1 MGHVRGNN
9 NYRMPMSPSA
19 STLLCLLI
27 RFTTTDP
34 VLSEGSF
41 RFTHPIQNIAT
52 GREHVVVATEDN
64 LHLFNHRLDIEA
76 LRHPGSH
83 DGRNRSCEEKED
95 ASQVYYNKILLVYND
110 IVLSCWNKNS
120 GACREYSVNNLTLLK
135 GYGDEI
141 VSCNPEHTAAGFIFQ
156 KANKIYFVTAAP
168 SKRETSGTRT
178 VVIREKGD
186 GDIFTYK
193 DKVELKTVS
202 TVLNIVDAFEW
213 KGKFIFPYYPS
224 NEMKA
229 RLVVLDCEDSSL
241 SFNSQYNLTCGTET
255 QRGVILSSF
264 AFASSGSF
272 FWAGIFSTNNSASLD
287 KTALCIYNIT
297 LLENRSKGCIY
308 TDFNVN
314 NDFTC
319 ENYDNPLPIHSKP
332 TISHGDLTSVY
343 VMEVQKTLVLFLGTG
358 NGQLLK
364 VTLDSNYTA
373 SCPEVLHEFEDEAAV
388 FKTMHLD
395 PVNDTYLYVATVNEI
410 KRVRIAKCEQYQS
423 CNECLTAA
431 DPHCGWCQLE
441 KRCTMKAECS
451 TSTLLE
457 NWIEKSE
464 EYGKCFGIH
473 VISADKNQITISLKK
488 NPSLLGRNS
497 NWSCEFQKEDTR
509 EVLCKGTAGQRSLN
523 CSCPFKTVQ
532 SSDRDVLT
540 AKAASTHL
548 EMLEHFQFNNC
559 SQYSQSSCLECIS
572 NGCLYCISESK
583 CKSPLTPCA
592 AKADETDCKTIEH
605 TAAIGPSCGVK
616 IQSVYPYRIT
626 YAGKRNVLITG
637 ENLKN
642 LTRLF
647 LVGTSSCKP
656 QEVQIKKEKHWND
669 THAFIS
675 LPVAKEVKQL
685 CVQCEGRCQ
694 QGPSIFYVSLP
705 TCSVND
711 PNVVWLSGGRKLSL
725 SGKNLELVDTF
736 SIKGNTFYKDIK
748 CQENKTHCY
757 FIAEPL
763 SETSQILNISI
774 HVEGTIVKCGTVH
787 SKPDPVFTTFTAID
801 VGDAIELSIRKEK
814 DELHIRADEIQ
825 VSINSNIT
833 CKVRNITEWSD
844 RDIIFCKTERGSTKK
859 IDVTK
864 IEVEV
869 VLGNYTKKLDKVSGT
884 SLYIFI
890 LLVIPLLLVVV
901 IATCVITRR
910 KSSQLSEQQRRKL
923 EQLECDIRQE
933 IRDGFAEFQ
942 MDREIVNFE
951 ALGTIPFFDYK
962 HFALK
967 TFFPESDGNRQD
979 LSEKLC
985 ENVPSPFQKNPRIQ
999 TDENDAVTI
1008 LKNLFQN
1015 QGFLVLVIHTL
1026 EKQKDFSVKD
1036 RCLFA
1041 SFLTITFQN
1050 NLLYLTGLLD
1060 TLIKDLIEQSS
1071 NKNPKLMLR
1080 RTETVV
1086 EKLLTNWMATCLYG
1100 FLRESVGE
1108 PLYGLV
1114 CTLNQRIHKGPID
1127 AITSKALY
1135 TLNED
1140 WLLWQ
1145 MTDFSNVDIN
1155 VYYPTPESEAVD
1167 DASPCIKVT
1176 VLDCDTIG
1184 QVKEKILQT
1193 FQSKNGYAFSF
1204 PPCDICLELHYGQ
1217 TYKELLDIDASSVV
1231 MENGF
1236 KRLNTVKHYKIES
1249 GTTIKIVLRKNCDPA
1264 KQYSSDYVHLEL
1276 PEFEESDDLQN
1287 MGNKGKQKFKVKE
1300 MYLTK
1305 LLSTKVTIHS
1315 SVEKLFHSIW
1325 TISQKPPIAIKY
1337 FFDFLDT
1344 QGEIRKISDPDVL
1357 HIWKTNSLPLRF
1369 WVNILKN
1376 PQFVL
1381 DIKKT
1386 ALLESCLSVIAQ
1398 AFMDG
1403 FSLTEQQLGKSA
1415 PTNKLL
1421 YAKDIPQFKEEIRSF
1436 YKNIR
1441 DAPSLSS
1448 TELTEFLT
1456 SESKKHEHE
1465 FKDDVAILELYKY
1478 IEKYN
1483 DVILS
1488 ILEKETGFDS
1498 EVKQLLNLQKLSNN
1512 KKMCSWE

>member
-27 RFTTTDP
+27 RFTTDP
-34 VLSEGSF
+34 VLSEGAF
-41 RFTHPIQNIAT
+41 RFTHPIQNFVT
-52 GREHVVVATEDN
+52 GREHVVVATGDN
-64 LHLFNHRLDIEA
+64 LHLFNHTLQIQAVRC
-76 LRHPGSH
+76 PGSH
-83 DGRNRSCEEKED
+83 NGSDLCEGREATSHM
-95 ASQVYYNKILLVYND
+95 YYNKILLVYND
-110 IVLSCWNKNS
+110 TVLGCWNKHSNP
-120 GACREYSVNNLTLLK
+120 CREYSVNNLTLLQE
-135 GYGDEI
+135 YDNEI
-141 VSCNPEHTAAGFIFQ
+141 VSSNPEHTAAGFIFQ
-156 KANKIYFVTAAP
+156 KDVISFVTAAP
-168 SKRETSGTRT
+168 TKEGA
-178 VVIREKGD
+178 ILLREKSGV
-186 GDIFTYK
+186 IFSIRYR
-193 DKVELKTVS
+193 VQQNS
-202 TVLNIVDAFEW
+202 QSPVLNVVDAFEW
-213 KGKFIFPYYPS
+213 KGKFIFLYYPS
-224 NEMKA
+224 NEMRA
-229 RLVVLDCEDSSL
+229 RLLVLDSDL

-264 AFASSGSF
+264 AFTSSGSF
-272 FWAGIFSTNNSASLD
+272 FWAGIFSTNNSASPD

-297 LLENRSKGCIY
+297 ILETRFRGCIY
-308 TDFNVN
+308 TDFIAQNY
-314 NDFTC
+314 DSC

-332 TISHGDLTSVY
+332 TISHGDLTAVY

-364 VTLDSNYTA
+364 VILDSNYTA
-373 SCPEVLHEFEDEAAV
+373 SCPEVLHEFETEAAV

-395 PVNDTYLYVATVNEI
+395 PVDNTYLYVATVNEI

-423 CNECLTAA
+423 CNECLTVA
-431 DPHCGWCQLE
+431 DPHCGWCQLK
-441 KRCTMKAECS
+441 KRCTMKADC
-451 TSTLLE
+451 TSSSATLLE
-457 NWIEKSE
+457 NWIQKSE
-464 EYGKCFGIH
+464 DYGKCLGIH
-473 VISADKNQITISLKK
+473 VISADNSQITISLKK

-497 NWSCEFQKEDTR
+497 SWSCEFQKDTG
-509 EVLCKGTAGQRSLN
+509 EVLCNGTAGQPSLN
-523 CSCPFKTVQ
+523 CSCAFITVQ

-540 AKAASTHL
+540 AKAASGHL

-572 NGCLYCISESK
+572 NGCLYCIGESK
-583 CKSPLTPCA
+583 CRSPMTPCA
-592 AKADETDCKTIEH
+592 VKADETYCKTIEH
-605 TAAIGPSCGVK
+605 MEAIGPSCDVK
-616 IQSVYPYRIT
+616 IKSVSPDRIT

-656 QEVQIKKEKHWND
+656 QEIQIKKEEHWND

-675 LPVAKEVKQL
+675 LPNAKEVKQL

-694 QGPSIFYVSLP
+694 QGPNIFYESLP

-711 PNVVWLSGGRKLSL
+711 PKVVWLSGGRNLSL
-725 SGKNLELVDTF
+725 SGTNLDLADTF
-736 SIKGNTFYKDIK
+736 SINWNTFHKDFK
-748 CQENKTHCY
+748 CQVNNARCY

-763 SETSQILNISI
+763 SETTQILNINI
-774 HVEGTIVKCGTVH
+774 HVEGNNIKCGTVH

-801 VGDAIELSIRKEK
+801 VGDAIELSIKKEK
-814 DELHIRADEIQ
+814 DELQIRADEIQ
-825 VSINSNIT
+825 VSINSNLT
-833 CKVRNITEWSD
+833 CKVRNITERPD
-844 RDIIFCKTERGSTKK
+844 DDIIFCKTERGSSKK
-859 IDVTK
+859 IDVAK

-869 VLGNYTKKLDKVSGT
+869 VLGNYTKKLDRLSGT
-884 SLYIFI
+884 SVYIYI
-890 LLVIPLLLVVV
+890 LLVIPLLLAVV
-901 IATCVITRR
+901 IATCIITRY
-910 KSSQLSEQQRRKL
+910 KSSQLSEQQRKKL

-967 TFFPESDGNRQD
+967 TFFPESEENRQD

-999 TDENDAVTI
+999 TDDNDAVTI

-1015 QGFLVLVIHTL
+1015 QGFLVLLIHTL
-1026 EKQKDFSVKD
+1026 EKQKNFSVKD

-1050 NLLYLTGLLD
+1050 NLLYLTSLLD

-1145 MTDFSNVDIN
+1145 ITDFNNVDLN
-1155 VYYPTPESEAVD
+1155 VYYPTPESEVVD

-1193 FQSKNGYAFSF
+1193 FLSKNGYAFSF

-1217 TYKELLDIDASSVV
+1217 THKALLDIDASSVV
-1231 MENGF
+1231 ENVY

-1249 GTTIKIVLRKNCDPA
+1249 GTTIKIVLKKNCDPA
-1264 KQYSSDYVHLEL
+1264 KQYSSGYMHLEL
-1276 PEFEESDDLQN
+1276 PEFGESDDLQN

-1300 MYLTK
+1300 LYLTK
-1305 LLSTKVTIHS
+1305 LLSTKVAIHS
-1315 SVEKLFHSIW
+1315 SVEKLFRSIW
-1325 TISQKPPIAIKY
+1325 TISHKPPVAIKY

-1386 ALLESCLSVIAQ
+1386 ALLDSCLSVIAQ

-1436 YKNIR
+1436 YKDIR

-1448 TELTEFLT
+1448 TDLTEFLT

-1483 DVILS
+1483 DVIIS

-1498 EVKQLLNLQKLSNN
+1498 EVKQLLTLQKLSKDKN
-1512 KKMCSWE
+1512 MCTWE